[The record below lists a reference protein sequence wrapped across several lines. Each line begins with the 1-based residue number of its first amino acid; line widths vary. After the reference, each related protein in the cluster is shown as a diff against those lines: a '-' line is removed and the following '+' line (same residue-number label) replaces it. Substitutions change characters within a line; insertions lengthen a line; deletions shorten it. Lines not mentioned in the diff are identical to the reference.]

1 MHVYFGH
8 VQSAWYILISI
19 QLSGIYWWYKTAS
32 HAAELTAGYYNPCN
46 RDGYAAIM
54 TMLKTIGVSLNIP
67 CVDLHTF
74 NQQHEGFPETFAD
87 PEGIVW
93 QVSI

>member
-1 MHVYFGH
+1 
-8 VQSAWYILISI
+8 
-19 QLSGIYWWYKTAS
+19 
-32 HAAELTAGYYNPCN
+32 
-46 RDGYAAIM
+46 M